1 MSIVVNA
8 LNKNWV
14 RQKEIPSLN
23 FNVQEKG
30 CWAVT
35 KKMFN

>member
-1 MSIVVNA
+1 MSIFVNA

-14 RQKEIPSLN
+14 GQKEMSALN
-23 FNVQEKG
+23 SNAQEKG